1 MAIQQ
6 GMSTWRKSS
15 YSLNGDCVEVAS
27 FLPGSVAVRDSK
39 APRQA
44 ELGFTPEAW
53 AAFMTTVT
61 PGAE

>member
-15 YSLNGDCVEVAS
+15 HSLNGDCVEVAS
-27 FLPGSVAVRDSK
+27 FLLGSVAVRDSK
-39 APRQA
+39 APRRA

-53 AAFMTTVT
+53 EAFMTTVT
-61 PGAE
+61 PGAK